1 MSWVILVMNELKS
14 DSLLLILIRPQTAN
28 QFVAASKQ
36 SLFDVVMF
44 SSRQLDEQLQRQFKK
59 YLDARGINEDL
70 SNYLL
75 DLLEDKEQREYQRWL
90 HNVESFIR
98 K

>member
-1 MSWVILVMNELKS
+1 MFLICIGYDLVVCG
-14 DSLLLILIRPQTAN
+14 
-28 QFVAASKQ
+28 F
-36 SLFDVVMF
+36 
-44 SSRQLDEQLQRQFKK
+44 RQLDEHLQRQFKK

-90 HNVESFIR
+90 QNVEAFIR